1 MTTDTPETR
10 SEKAPF
16 TAREYTAYDFRMHP
30 RMPMK
35 RVNAQVK
42 RKSFLSKYFAV
53 ELIDISKGG
62 LGLECRTKIEV
73 GEKVDIKLGSRRL
86 TGVVVYM
93 RQILGSRDFKLG
105 VRFDEALG
113 ISDMLYIGAP
123 TSIAF
128 S

>member
-1 MTTDTPETR
+1 MTTDTLERKPEP
-10 SEKAPF
+10 SPF
-16 TAREYTAYDFRMHP
+16 AETTQPAYEFRMHP

-35 RVNAQVK
+35 RVTAQIK
-42 RKSFLSKYFAV
+42 KKGLLNKYSSI

-73 GEKVDIKLGSRRL
+73 GVKVDIRLGSKKL
-86 TGVVVYM
+86 TGIVVYM
-93 RQILGSRDFKLG
+93 KQILGSRDFKLG
-105 VRFDEALG
+105 VRFDENLG